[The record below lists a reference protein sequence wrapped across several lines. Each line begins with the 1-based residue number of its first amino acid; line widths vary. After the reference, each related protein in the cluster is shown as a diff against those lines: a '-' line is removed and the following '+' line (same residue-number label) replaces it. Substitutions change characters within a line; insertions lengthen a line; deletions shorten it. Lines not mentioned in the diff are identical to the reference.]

1 MNIQIVT
8 LHGCKH
14 LSSCAKIQPIDLHHQ
29 VKQMSKHTK
38 QSKFLSLILRHQPE
52 ILNLK
57 CEVGGWVDIGLLI
70 ENSIKYGRQGTA
82 FNREMINEIVK
93 NCPKQ
98 RYAISECGEKIR
110 ANQGHSTDV
119 DMQFEPVRPPQTLLH
134 GTSLENWEKIKFS
147 GIRRMSRQH
156 VHLTEHI
163 DTAAKVGSR
172 HGEVVVTLVI
182 NSEKMHADG
191 FKFYKSENNVW
202 LTDNVPVEY
211 IVVFEED

>member
-1 MNIQIVT
+1 MNIPIVT
-8 LHGCKH
+8 LRSCKH
-14 LSSCAKIQPIDLHHQ
+14 LSYCAKIQPIDLHNK

-70 ENSIKYGRQGTA
+70 ENSIKYGRQGSE
-82 FNREMINEIVK
+82 FNRPIIEEIVK

-98 RYAISECGEKIR
+98 RYAISECGTKIR

-134 GTSLENWEKIKFS
+134 GTSLENWEKIKLS
-147 GIRRMSRQH
+147 GIQRMSRRH

-163 DTAAKVGSR
+163 TFCN
-172 HGEVVVTLVI
+172 LI
-182 NSEKMHADG
+182 NNINNLS
-191 FKFYKSENNVW
+191 FYDSQS
-202 LTDNVPVEY
+202 L
-211 IVVFEED
+211 